1 MGWHSNGGI
10 MTLQNSGTSISFS
23 QIENEFGQNSDRD
36 LGEYRVSQ
44 TVGRMSNLPL
54 DSGIPQSGQI
64 RFSDFYGKELNVVI
78 HYSSNANR
86 PNDGYTKFSNNSGK
100 VIIGGFKSANS
111 VSESGGKRV
120 TLHVGTTSG
129 GITIGSER
137 GTSTDDNARY
147 ICALRTGTG
156 WQSNTELDIVIG
168 SGSIVTGGGGDGG
181 RASETPGSGDSNP
194 GDPGKNGNSAI
205 GVQYPVENLI
215 VQSGAIIRAGCGGGG
230 GGGSG
235 KEDSETEHRR
245 ASGGGGGGGAGTPAG
260 LAGGSFQHE
269 EETSKS
275 NAGGQ
280 GNNGNS
286 IDGGKGG
293 NGAEQGGEAFGG
305 GGGGGGSFEVAT
317 VNGEAGNGGAAGV
330 KDGGSGAHHQAMPGQ
345 NGNLDGGGG
354 NGGEGGKEESNG
366 EFSSG
371 GEGGSRGFAVVRY
384 DNVSVNNNYIQIQ
397 SNGTALGLDG
407 SNPPDK
413 TISSSV
419 SL

>member
-1 MGWHSNGGI
+1 
-10 MTLQNSGTSISFS
+10 MTLQNSGSSISFS
-23 QIENEFGQNSDRD
+23 QIENEFGQNSGRD

-86 PNDGYTKFSNNSGK
+86 PSDGYTKFSNNSGK
-100 VIIGGFKSANS
+100 VIIGGFKTPSS

-120 TLHVGTTSG
+120 TLHVGKTSG
-129 GITIGSER
+129 GVTIGNQLGNSLTQNSR
-137 GTSTDDNARY
+137 HK
-147 ICALRTGTG
+147 CALRTGTG

-168 SGSIVTGGGGDGG
+168 NGSVVSGGGGNGG
-181 RASETPGSGDSNP
+181 RASESPGSENSLP
-194 GDPGKNGNSAI
+194 GAPGKHGNSAI

-235 KEDSETEHRR
+235 KEDSETEGRR

-260 LAGGSFQHE
+260 IGGESDTHSNEHTAAGQNGE
-269 EETSKS
+269 
-275 NAGGQ
+275 NGGPL
-280 GNNGNS
+280 
-286 IDGGKGG
+286 DGGDGG

-305 GGGGGGSFEVAT
+305 GGGGGGCFEVSLS
-317 VNGEAGNGGAAGV
+317 NGEVGEGGAAGV
-330 KDGGSGAHHQAMPGQ
+330 SEGESGSNHEAMPGQ
-345 NGNLDGGGG
+345 DGTNQGGGG
-354 NGGEGGKEESNG
+354 SGGEGGKEEGSG

-371 GEGGSRGFAVVRY
+371 GAGGSRGFAVVRY
-384 DNVSVNNNYIQIQ
+384 SNVSVSNNYIQIQ
-397 SNGTALGLDG
+397 SNGTALGLHG
-407 SNPPDK
+407 ETNPRDK
-413 TISSSV
+413 TIDSSV
-419 SL
+419 NL